1 VNLAVTLPA
10 PHSQQMRRQ
19 SLLWL
24 LYGTVF
30 PPAVLV
36 ATVTLWPMWQDRPLL
51 ALGSESVSLAL
62 AATGVLLLDEPG
74 QQDAG
79 ILLIIS
85 AALLTAGWLNIWK
98 TGPWPLISVPAS
110 PLGTILAAWAMFR
123 YPRPSSALRRSRQFF
138 IVMTGWVVGA
148 QLVGIGASR
157 PGWRHFPARAWWP
170 AVYPDAWL
178 YQAAAHAANIGA
190 IIFTVAYMVMWLGR
204 WKQSR
209 GIERRLIMPIAFA
222 AAAGCGATLAELI
235 ALSASASARTMIAI
249 YTVEAFLL
257 ACVPAAFVIAVLQRR
272 FARTRIA
279 DLVVQLRGPAQ
290 PGTVTE
296 GLRRVLH
303 DPSLDVFY
311 WVPDMGSYV
320 DGEGSAIQHPAHSA
334 NRLVLPVLS
343 SSGGRLA
350 VVLADPVLSA
360 HEELVQAAITAS
372 SLALE
377 NSHLQAALQAQLK
390 EVRASRLRIV
400 EAGMSERRRLE
411 HDLHDGTQQRLLAL
425 KVMLGAAEAEVDN
438 AAARATLSRIRQEL
452 GQVFDELRDLAHGIH
467 PAVLSQVGLASA
479 TVTMAE
485 NHLIP
490 IDVNLPDRRFP
501 EATEL
506 TAYFVISEA
515 ISNAV
520 KHASADRIRIR
531 GREVDHSLRVE
542 ITDNG
547 RGGARI
553 TDGTGIAGL
562 ADRVRALGGD
572 LSVHSADGQG
582 TRLEASI
589 PCA

>member
-1 VNLAVTLPA
+1 MTLPA
-10 PHSQQMRRQ
+10 TYAQQMRRQ

-24 LYGTVF
+24 LYGTVL

-36 ATVTLWPMWQDRPLL
+36 TTVTLWPMWQDRPLL

-62 AATGVLLLDEPG
+62 TAAGVLLLDEPG
-74 QQDAG
+74 QQGTG
-79 ILLIIS
+79 IMLIIS
-85 AALLTAGWLNIWK
+85 AVLLTAGWLNIWP

-123 YPRPSSALRRSRQFF
+123 YPRSSSALRRSRQFF

-148 QLVGIGASR
+148 EIVSIGVSR
-157 PGWRHFPARAWWP
+157 PGWHHFPADAWWP
-170 AVYPDAWL
+170 AVHPEAGL
-178 YQAAAHAANIGA
+178 YQAATHAANIGG

-204 WKQSR
+204 WKRSR
-209 GIERRLIMPIAFA
+209 GIERRLTMPIAVA
-222 AAAGCGATLAELI
+222 AAAGCAATLAELI
-235 ALSASASARTMIAI
+235 ALTASASPTAMNAI

-279 DLVVQLRGPAQ
+279 DLLVQIRGPAR

-311 WVPDMGSYV
+311 WVPDMDAYV
-320 DGEGSAIQHPAHSA
+320 DGDGSAIQHPVRSA
-334 NRLVLPVLS
+334 NRLVRPVLS
-343 SSGGRLA
+343 SSGEPLA

-360 HEELVQAAITAS
+360 HEDLVQAAITAS

-390 EVRASRLRIV
+390 EVRASRQRIV
-400 EAGMSERRRLE
+400 EAGISERRRLE

-438 AAARATLSRIRQEL
+438 AAARAMITRIRTEI

-485 NHLIP
+485 KHLVP
-490 IDVNLPDRRFP
+490 IDVVLPDRRFP

-531 GREVDHSLRVE
+531 GREIDHSLQVE

-547 RGGARI
+547 RGGARVA
-553 TDGTGIAGL
+553 DGTGIAGL

-572 LSVHSADGQG
+572 LSVHSVDGQG
-582 TRLEASI
+582 TRLRASI
-589 PCA
+589 PCG

>member
-1 VNLAVTLPA
+1 MTLPA
-10 PHSQQMRRQ
+10 THLPQLRRH

-24 LYGTVF
+24 LYGTVL
-30 PPAVLV
+30 PPAVLLV
-36 ATVTLWPMWQDRPLL
+36 TVTLWPMWRDRPLL
-51 ALGSESVSLAL
+51 ALGSEAVALAL

-74 QQDAG
+74 QQHAG
-79 ILLIIS
+79 TMLIIS
-85 AALLTAGWLNIWK
+85 AALLTAGWLNIWN

-123 YPRPSSALRRSRQFF
+123 YPRPASALRHSRTFF
-138 IVMTGWVVGA
+138 AVMTVWVLGA
-148 QLVGIGASR
+148 VLVSIGASR
-157 PGWRHFPARAWWP
+157 PGWHHFPAQAWWP
-170 AVYPDAWL
+170 AVYPDAGL
-178 YQAAAHAANIGA
+178 YQAAAHAANTGG
-190 IIFTVAYMVMWLGR
+190 IIFTVAYMVLWLGR
-204 WKQSR
+204 WKRSR
-209 GIERRLIMPIAFA
+209 GIERRLTMPIAIA
-222 AAAGCGATLAELI
+222 AAAGCAATLAELI
-235 ALSASASARTMIAI
+235 ALSASASPRTMTSI

-257 ACVPAAFVIAVLQRR
+257 AAVPVAFVIAVLQRR

-279 DLVVQLRGPAQ
+279 DLLVQLRGPTQ
-290 PGTVTE
+290 PGAVTE

-311 WVPDMGSYV
+311 WVPGMDSYV
-320 DGEGSAIQHPAHSA
+320 DGDGSAIQHPGQSG
-334 NRLVLPVLS
+334 NRLVLPVQS
-343 SSGGRLA
+343 SSGIRLA

-360 HEELVQAAITAS
+360 HEDLVQAAITAS

-377 NSHLQAALQAQLK
+377 NDHLHAALQAQLK

-411 HDLHDGTQQRLLAL
+411 HDLHDGTQQRLLAV

-438 AAARATLSRIRQEL
+438 AAARAMITRIRREL

-485 NHLIP
+485 QHLIP
-490 IDVNLPDRRFP
+490 IDVALPARRFP

-520 KHASADRIRIR
+520 KHASADRISIR
-531 GREVDHSLRVE
+531 GREIGHSLQVE

-547 RGGARI
+547 QGGARM
-553 TDGTGIAGL
+553 TSGTGIAGL

-572 LSVHSADGQG
+572 LSVHSVDGQG
-582 TRLEASI
+582 TRLAASI
-589 PCA
+589 PCG

>member
-1 VNLAVTLPA
+1 
-10 PHSQQMRRQ
+10 
-19 SLLWL
+19 
-24 LYGTVF
+24 
-30 PPAVLV
+30 
-36 ATVTLWPMWQDRPLL
+36 
-51 ALGSESVSLAL
+51 
-62 AATGVLLLDEPG
+62 
-74 QQDAG
+74 
-79 ILLIIS
+79 
-85 AALLTAGWLNIWK
+85 
-98 TGPWPLISVPAS
+98 
-110 PLGTILAAWAMFR
+110 
-123 YPRPSSALRRSRQFF
+123 
-138 IVMTGWVVGA
+138 
-148 QLVGIGASR
+148 
-157 PGWRHFPARAWWP
+157 
-170 AVYPDAWL
+170 
-178 YQAAAHAANIGA
+178 
-190 IIFTVAYMVMWLGR
+190 
-204 WKQSR
+204 
-209 GIERRLIMPIAFA
+209 
-222 AAAGCGATLAELI
+222 
-235 ALSASASARTMIAI
+235 
-249 YTVEAFLL
+249 
-257 ACVPAAFVIAVLQRR
+257 
-272 FARTRIA
+272 
-279 DLVVQLRGPAQ
+279 
-290 PGTVTE
+290 
-296 GLRRVLH
+296 
-303 DPSLDVFY
+303 
-311 WVPDMGSYV
+311 MGSYV
-320 DGEGSAIQHPAHSA
+320 DGEGSAIQHPVHSA

-360 HEELVQAAITAS
+360 HEDLVQAAITAS

-425 KVMLGAAEAEVDN
+425 KVMLGAAEAEMDN

-485 NHLIP
+485 KHLIP